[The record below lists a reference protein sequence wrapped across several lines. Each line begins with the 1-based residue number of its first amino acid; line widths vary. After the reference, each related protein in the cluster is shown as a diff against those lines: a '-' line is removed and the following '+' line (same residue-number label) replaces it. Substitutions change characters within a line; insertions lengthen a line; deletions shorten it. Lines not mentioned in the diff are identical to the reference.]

1 MMPTQIRLLTPA
13 DAGAF
18 QALRLEGLLEAPAAF
33 GSSFEEE
40 RELPLATIAGRLAA
54 TPGKAVIGA
63 FDQGDGAAALAGV
76 VGVMREDKVKQRHKA
91 FVWGM
96 YVAPAY
102 RGRRLGRQ
110 LMAQALA
117 VAAAMPD
124 LRQVTLSVTAANAPA
139 IALYE
144 SMGFRRYGV
153 EPQALY
159 VAPDYHDNLE
169 MVHMLAPR

>member
-1 MMPTQIRLLTPA
+1 
-13 DAGAF
+13 
-18 QALRLEGLLEAPAAF
+18 
-33 GSSFEEE
+33 
-40 RELPLATIAGRLAA
+40 
-54 TPGKAVIGA
+54 
-63 FDQGDGAAALAGV
+63 
-76 VGVMREDKVKQRHKA
+76 
-91 FVWGM
+91 
-96 YVAPAY
+96 
-102 RGRRLGRQ
+102 
-110 LMAQALA
+110 MAQALA